1 MAGTTCATNALQKDI
16 LEDAY
21 EHMQKLV
28 TKICW
33 KFTRRYGGD
42 FYEWLSEANMIFLDA
57 CETYN
62 GRSSLVTWLY
72 YKLHWGLY
80 NVIQARQIGKRV
92 HIDGEEEWGIIIR
105 VVGDQV
111 HVEYEDGAIRKIG
124 RQHLTFMDD
133 VPFSMLEATDLH
145 DITETLPSTTSN
157 ALPSFIHHV
166 SDSSQELWF
175 LLLDPPDELRGE
187 LDEAHPEATW
197 DAIQRYCE
205 WKLRW
210 TWKEMQTAIA
220 ELRELCLTD

>member
-1 MAGTTCATNALQKDI
+1 MAGTTCATNILQKDI

-28 TKICW
+28 MKICW

-80 NVIQARQIGKRV
+80 NVLKAKSNEQQTQHLV
-92 HIDGEEEWGIIIR
+92 SLEELGSEDVPVQDMFSAPTQTTVEGLINH
-105 VVGDQV
+105 VGD
-111 HVEYEDGAIRKIG
+111 
-124 RQHLTFMDD
+124 
-133 VPFSMLEATDLH
+133 
-145 DITETLPSTTSN
+145 
-157 ALPSFIHHV
+157 
-166 SDSSQELWF
+166 SSRELWF